1 MIDGPRNY
9 EPKTGGEFR
18 PEHAEQAAAY
28 AAMSAS
34 YAYDTAA
41 EAQMWLVTVVKDNGH
56 ANTTGPWSA
65 TQAADMAMHINDPKL
80 AVFIVEV
87 VK

>member
-1 MIDGPRNY
+1 MN
-9 EPKTGGEFR
+9 E
-18 PEHAEQAAAY
+18 Y
-28 AAMSAS
+28 ADMDRDDD
-34 YAYDTAA
+34 YDTPA